1 MACSGPPDAFAE
13 SMPARPRPEH
23 ANTDKAPQPQ
33 PQVRPKLLISGS
45 PTRARTWDL
54 RINSPS
60 EKWPESR
67 IQLGFP
73 GFRLGNRL
81 ADFALVSPGSP
92 PITLFQFPN
101 PFSPVVLSD
110 GLNFY

>member
-1 MACSGPPDAFAE
+1 MTEPIDY
-13 SMPARPRPEH
+13 
-23 ANTDKAPQPQ
+23 
-33 PQVRPKLLISGS
+33 LLIIGS

>member
-1 MACSGPPDAFAE
+1 MLVGAIAE
-13 SMPARPRPEH
+13 I
-23 ANTDKAPQPQ
+23 K
-33 PQVRPKLLISGS
+33 ICGS